1 MRVESLEKLFIF
13 CLMTKTNNDRGK
25 IFFFSGPSG
34 VGKGTLIKALRQK
47 YPQFLF
53 PPSCTTR
60 APRPGEVDGETYFF
74 ITIKEFRARIAG
86 GEFLE
91 YAEVHNGNL
100 YGTLREKIVT
110 PQQQGR
116 IVIREFDVQGFLAAK
131 AVLPRASYIGIFIR
145 PDGGVDELVHRIKS
159 RAPITKSELDNRV
172 QSMENEFAQMYH
184 YDYELVSHRGEFK
197 QMILDCETIMQPYID
212 LNQ

>member
-1 MRVESLEKLFIF
+1 MIQS
-13 CLMTKTNNDRGK
+13 KTGK

-34 VGKGTLIKALRQK
+34 VGKGTLINALRKK
-47 YPQFLF
+47 YPYFLF

-60 APRPGEVDGETYFF
+60 DPRPGEVNGETYFF
-74 ITIKEFRARIAG
+74 ISKTEFREKIAA

-110 PQQQGR
+110 PQQQGQ

-131 AVLPRASYIGIFIR
+131 KVLPRESYVGIFIK
-145 PDGGVDELVHRIKS
+145 PFGGVDELVQRIKD
-159 RAPITKSELDNRV
+159 RAPISKIELESRV
-172 QSMENEFAQMYH
+172 QSMKNEFEQMHH
-184 YDYELVSHRGEFK
+184 YDYELVSSGGAFS
-197 QMILDCETIMQPYID
+197 QLLIDCENIMKSYIV
-212 LNQ
+212 L